1 MYRYKCVYMYRYTD
15 LYIHIY
21 IYIYIYYIY
30 ISCEDFN
37 TGVSCDI
44 AKFLITACFYR
55 TPPVLMLF
63 VAEIWTLVERPF
75 L

>member
-21 IYIYIYYIY
+21 IYIYIIY

>member
-15 LYIHIY
+15 LYIH

-63 VAEIWTLVERPF
+63 EAEIWTLVERPF